1 MAGLLAA
8 IEASAVNTIEVGGMT
23 WKCRKITSAHLARV
37 GHAALAV
44 AQGMDV
50 PTNGEEAGEQSSED
64 VMDKIAKSSPAQME
78 TMAKLKDAVV
88 AAGLI
93 AVGDPDSGEFETVKV
108 CMEASAAN
116 AKQGI
121 IWVGSIPQEVSDAI
135 FTEVMSLSTDGGRS
149 IQRLKSFRERAGN
162 LNSAGSDRETVR

>member
-8 IEASAVNTIEVGGMT
+8 IEASAVNTIEAGEMS

-50 PTNGEEAGEQSSED
+50 PTNGEKAEEESSED
-64 VMDKIAKSSPAQME
+64 VMAKIAKSSPAQME

-93 AVGDPDSGEFETVKV
+93 GVGDPESGEFTDVKV
-108 CMEASAAN
+108 CMDADDAN

-121 IWVGSIPQEVSDAI
+121 IWVGSIPSAVSDAI

-149 IQRLKSFRERAGN
+149 IQRLRSFRERAGN
-162 LNSAGSDRETVR
+162 TDSAGPDRETVR